1 MDGAHGGSGRPARFA
16 TAMKRNLLIGLCL
29 LLAANIGAQPPI
41 QSKPAKESTL
51 VRGMSFVAIDAWL
64 FDNPAIVKPA
74 YSGGIPLAGLRWGY
88 CLFEFNDKGVLTAG
102 AHLYYGQMM
111 FDKEIDGQKKT
122 GKFSRL
128 ILGPDIAYHY
138 TVINRLDL
146 FVHLRAGIDGGS
158 FFAASAKFTK
168 DFPAIEY
175 GITAGISYH
184 FTPHFGIFAE
194 GGYGS
199 KFFGCGISYC
209 FRDPLSKYLG
219 GASGRYDF

>member
-16 TAMKRNLLIGLCL
+16 TAMKRNLLIGMCL
-29 LLAANIGAQPPI
+29 LLVANIGAKPPI

-74 YSGGIPLAGLRWGY
+74 YSG
-88 CLFEFNDKGVLTAG
+88 
-102 AHLYYGQMM
+102 
-111 FDKEIDGQKKT
+111 
-122 GKFSRL
+122 
-128 ILGPDIAYHY
+128 
-138 TVINRLDL
+138 
-146 FVHLRAGIDGGS
+146 
-158 FFAASAKFTK
+158 
-168 DFPAIEY
+168 
-175 GITAGISYH
+175 GISYH